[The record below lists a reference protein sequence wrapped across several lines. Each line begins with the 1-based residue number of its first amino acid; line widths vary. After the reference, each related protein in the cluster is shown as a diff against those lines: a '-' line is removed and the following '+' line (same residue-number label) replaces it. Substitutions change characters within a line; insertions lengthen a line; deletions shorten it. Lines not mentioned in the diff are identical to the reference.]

1 MRATIKGPDDWPQS
15 SAPSSLHT
23 GMLEDAN
30 NQLMINCYLI
40 NLVNF
45 VFFFVYHSF

>member
-1 MRATIKGPDDWPQS
+1 MRAMIKGPDDWPQS

-30 NQLMINCYLI
+30 NQLMINYYLI
-40 NLVNF
+40 N
-45 VFFFVYHSF
+45 